1 MLDSVIG
8 YLKRLGEGDESAA
21 AFDEEEVAA
30 AIAALLKQM
39 ALADGELKQ
48 VEAAEASRIFSES
61 YGHLEEGGPGK
72 GAMAEEFENARHETV
87 FPLAVIINKSL
98 SSRQRQDL
106 KGQLM
111 KIAMSDSEF
120 HPDEQDLMAL
130 LDNLIED

>member
-1 MLDSVIG
+1 MLDSVID
-8 YLKRLGEGDESAA
+8 YLKRLGEAEESAA

-48 VEAAEASRIFSES
+48 VEATEALRIFSES
-61 YGHLEEGGPGK
+61 YGHLEESGPGK
-72 GAMAEEFENARHETV
+72 GAMAEEFEKTRRETV

-106 KGQLM
+106 KRQLL

-120 HPDEQDLMAL
+120 HPDEQDLMTL
-130 LDNLIED
+130 LDNLIQD